1 MRGKIM
7 KPRQSQERTRK
18 FLATVLKGH
27 NFSRAGIMAHKHCGF
42 SRWGTF
48 LQVELQ
54 PSGPKGRTTR
64 QDAFT
69 ARLKPCPF
77 KARGLHFH
85 SHAIAFTL
93 VLLASALP
101 AQTAA
106 PAAPPGQSTAAPAGQ
121 SAPQGDVSAAAP
133 VAAPDQETS
142 SPRSDNP
149 QPRSRDRRL
158 AAKLYL
164 DASKLFLDRQFEEA
178 MKDFE
183 QAAALD
189 PTNTNYRL
197 AIGVARN
204 HAVTAL
210 IQDAAKDRLLNNEAA
225 ARVAL
230 ERARALDPTNIE
242 VNQHLDELADD
253 ARSQPHP
260 LYEQSGS
267 ALAGPVQLETTPGM
281 HSFHL
286 HADRKQIILQVF
298 RTYGLTA
305 MLDTSVQPF
314 LTRFDV
320 DDASFEQAA
329 RVLSLDTDTFFVP
342 LDAHRALVA
351 ADTTTNRNQFLRQD
365 EETVYLTGLSDDELN
380 DVLSV
385 AKNIFLVQQATL
397 SLGQRAVTLR
407 APQRTL
413 EAFNATLESLLEG
426 RSQVLLDV
434 RLIQVAHTSD
444 RNIGAQLPQSIA
456 AFNVYAEEQSILNS
470 NASLVQQ
477 IISSGLASP
486 NDPLAILGI
495 LIASGQV
502 TSPLLSSGF
511 ALFGGGITQSALVP
525 GSATFNLSLNSSDS
539 RELDQLQLRLEDGEK
554 GEIKLGEKYPIQ
566 TSSFSS
572 LSGSVPNIPGL
583 TGAGT
588 SGSLGSLLSSL
599 TSTVPNIPMVQYQD
613 LGLTLTVTPKALR
626 NGDVALNL
634 EMKLD
639 ALAGT
644 SIDGNP
650 VLNHREYTGTVT
662 LKEGEAT
669 VVATEMDK
677 SQSQAISGTPG
688 LSEIPGLN
696 NVTEKDLQKNYA
708 TLVIVMTPHLVS
720 GPQAAGHT
728 AMMRVEKSAAQ

>member
-1 MRGKIM
+1 M
-7 KPRQSQERTRK
+7 KPRRQNSGARRCGRIGSATRNCCAG
-18 FLATVLKGH
+18 LAL
-27 NFSRAGIMAHKHCGF
+27 F
-42 SRWGTF
+42 
-48 LQVELQ
+48 
-54 PSGPKGRTTR
+54 
-64 QDAFT
+64 
-69 ARLKPCPF
+69 
-77 KARGLHFH
+77 
-85 SHAIAFTL
+85 
-93 VLLASALP
+93 LLAGALP

-106 PAAPPGQSTAAPAGQ
+106 PAAPPGQSTA
-121 SAPQGDVSAAAP
+121 QGDTSPAAAP
-133 VAAPDQETS
+133 DAAPDDGS
-142 SPRSDNP
+142 A
-149 QPRSRDRRL
+149 QPRSETAQPRSSDRRR

-164 DASKLFLDRQFEEA
+164 TASKLFLDRQFEEA

-189 PTNTNYRL
+189 PTNADYRL
-197 AIGVARN
+197 AATVARN

-210 IQDAAKDRLLNNEAA
+210 VQEAAKDRLLGNDAA
-225 ARVAL
+225 TRAAL
-230 ERARALDPTNIE
+230 ERARALDPSNFEI
-242 VNQHLDELADD
+242 NQHLDELADD
-253 ARSQPHP
+253 VARSQPQS
-260 LYEQSGS
+260 LYEQSDS
-267 ALAGPVQLETTPGM
+267 TLAGPVLLEPVSGL

-286 HADRKQIILQVF
+286 HADREQIIAQVF
-298 RTYGLTA
+298 RAYGLTA
-305 MLDTSVQPF
+305 MLDTSVHPF

-351 ADTTTNRNQFLRQD
+351 ADSPTTRNQFLRQD
-365 EETVYLTGLSDDELN
+365 VETIYLTGLSDDELN

-385 AKNIFLVQQATL
+385 AKNIFLVPQATL
-397 SLGQRAVTLR
+397 SLSERAMTLR

-413 EAFNATLESLLEG
+413 EAFNATLQSLLDG
-426 RSQVLLDV
+426 RSQILLDV

-444 RNIGAQLPQSIA
+444 RNTGAQLPQSIS
-456 AFNVYAEEQSILNS
+456 AFNVYAEEQSILNA

-502 TSPLLSSGF
+502 SSPLLSSGF

-525 GSATFNLSLNSSDS
+525 GSTTFNLSLNTSDS
-539 RELDQLQLRLEDGEK
+539 RELDQMQLRLEDGEK

-572 LSGSVPNIPGL
+572 LSGSAGNIPGL

-588 SGSLGSLLSSL
+588 SSSLSSLLSSL

-650 VLNHREYTGTVT
+650 VLNNREYTGTVT

-688 LSEIPGLN
+688 LSEIPGMS
-696 NVTEKDLQKNYA
+696 NVTEKDLQQSYA
-708 TLVIVMTPHLVS
+708 TLVIVMTPHLVR